1 MAIVKCKVC
10 GKEIDENILKCP
22 GCDSLGPVR
31 GRKIRRN
38 MIIVCVLMMIAF
50 GIGWYKKSQEV
61 VKPIEQVQREATE
74 DRLTQRGIAASL
86 LLKTRLA
93 NPASMKITKALSN
106 EDGSNL
112 CFEYDEEGNFGVS
125 YGKRIRLS
133 FNILKENVY
142 YLLESP
148 LSTDQTCV
156 EQEDSYLLT
165 ATVMDSV
172 RLDRWLNGFGSAI
185 WNVKKEEINE
195 AN

>member
-112 CFEYDEEGNFGVS
+112 CFEYDEIDKAGQKKHSRAVVYEGGEPSMKMSDWKLFCEHKS
-125 YGKRIRLS
+125 MRPIS
-133 FNILKENVY
+133 M
-142 YLLESP
+142 
-148 LSTDQTCV
+148 
-156 EQEDSYLLT
+156 
-165 ATVMDSV
+165 TVRPD
-172 RLDRWLNGFGSAI
+172 DD
-185 WNVKKEEINE
+185 
-195 AN
+195 